1 MVGPDREQTTSFN
14 KIHIMT
20 LRNLSCKIAFWGRRF
35 SIFQLSGQCAL
46 KVFKSYN
53 SNSYLISSPFLPAF
67 LLLKAASSLQKSG
80 NSKIIDE
87 ADNLYNDGKYQ
98 QLYLMLDPYH
108 LSNDPEILWRLARAI
123 FEKCRDVKEDKEK
136 IVHLEKALH
145 LVDKALEIK
154 EECWAAHKCNF
165 PIEEMP
171 RIQLN
176 SWAVPAF
183 CWRAILLDYVWRYK
197 STKERIIHSFDVKKH
212 MERAVELNPQ
222 DSTSYYL
229 IGEWCYTFADMP
241 WYQRKVAA
249 AIFAS
254 PPTSTYEEALKYF
267 EKAEETNPL
276 FYSMNLLMMGKCYLK
291 MNDEEKAIKYL
302 KQARDY
308 LVKTPD
314 DQKAH
319 EEAEKLL
326 KDLIN

>member
-1 MVGPDREQTTSFN
+1 MSFN

-154 EECWAAHKCNF
+154 EECWAAHK
-165 PIEEMP
+165 
-171 RIQLN
+171 
-176 SWAVPAF
+176 
-183 CWRAILLDYVWRYK
+183 WRAILLDYVWRYK